1 MELRPLQY
9 FVAVVRH
16 GQFTRAAEE
25 LWITQPA
32 LSQQVRPPPPRRTT
46 WKDASVTLAIW
57 VMT

>member
-1 MELRPLQY
+1 MELRQLQY

-32 LSQQVRPPPPRRTT
+32 LSQQVRRRHRGGRRGRTRR
-46 WKDASVTLAIW
+46 
-57 VMT
+57 